1 MRILAVNWMTFARNV
16 SNVNVFAC
24 VMCIDVSLKIATFD
38 VTFGSVFQFQTNTVH
53 WIHTQTHAQPHTN
66 GKITASRR
74 KKNWRVNKAYE
85 IISLSVKFLG
95 CSLFSC
101 NLVVCSFSDFI
112 SSSIWWVYHPVHSL
126 NSVCTPFFLAFS
138 IISSCFDLF
147 GLSLWT
153 LWRWNIHI
161 FYANK
166 WKWSIDQI

>member
-1 MRILAVNWMTFARNV
+1 MSLMSTFFWLCNVCRRELENCHIQCDIWLRFPV
-16 SNVNVFAC
+16 SN
-24 VMCIDVSLKIATFD
+24 
-38 VTFGSVFQFQTNTVH
+38 TNTVH

-95 CSLFSC
+95 YSLFSC

-112 SSSIWWVYHPVHSL
+112 SSSIWWVYHPVRSL
-126 NSVCTPFFLAFS
+126 NSACTPFFLAFS